1 MTRHAA
7 PLMTFLLAAGLL
19 AGATALHVVVGRG
32 VTGSPAAVRPPEAAT
47 FRFAFPEDRVLV
59 YDFEHTA
66 RQAHGLD
73 GLGAAAPGADAAAG
87 SASTLQGV
95 AHLAGQL
102 VLQGLGRE
110 GEGED
115 ECHRVSLRL
124 TELSAVTATLQGR
137 PLLGDAESAA
147 ALLTGHEAHLLLGPD
162 GALVELRF
170 TRDTPSEYRHMMRH
184 MVGALGVSIP
194 PGALAAQFDREEHT
208 ELGHFVSTYR
218 RADGPLTYD
227 RERRIERLRHAPGAA
242 AAPSLQHTARIA
254 LDPAGY
260 LVALDVDETLAV
272 HLSTGAPLLTA
283 STRARLA
290 LRAVREAPR
299 RTPEADLVAET
310 LDAPRF
316 SDDAARRAAEGQAG
330 GLTAEALLAAL
341 DAFGARGAGPDHRA
355 FLWRA
360 VARLQLDPAL
370 CAALAGRFEA
380 ETTGTAERALI
391 ADLLA
396 AAGTEAAQAALRT
409 ALTSGAATA
418 DPEAA
423 PALWQR
429 LSLVRHPE
437 AATLALAARGLTDAA
452 GDSLRHHTAAYTLGA
467 VAGARLRD
475 AGGPGTDAAAV
486 AAVETLR
493 GALDAAA
500 TPEDRKHAA
509 RALQNARQPVDL
521 DRFVALAADDDAGV
535 RLAAVD
541 ALAHRPEPAATAA
554 LVARLDDAAGPVQAR
569 ALDALQARGPHAATV
584 DALLALARRGGLR
597 AEALPAATAFVER
610 AGLDAE
616 TAVLLADAILTN
628 HTVPAALRGRLRRS
642 VEG

>member
-1 MTRHAA
+1 MKRHTA
-7 PLMTFLLAAGLL
+7 PLMTFFLAAGLL
-19 AGATALHVVVGRG
+19 AGAAALHVVVGRG
-32 VTGSPAAVRPPEAAT
+32 VTDSPAAVRPPEAAT

-73 GLGAAAPGADAAAG
+73 GLGAAAAGNEAAAG
-87 SASTLQGV
+87 SASTLQGA

-102 VLQGLGRE
+102 VLQGLGHE
-110 GEGED
+110 GEGERQ
-115 ECHRVSLRL
+115 RVSLRL
-124 TELSAVTATLQGR
+124 TELSAATATLQGR
-137 PLLGDAESAA
+137 PLLGDAEAA
-147 ALLTGHEAHLLLGPD
+147 VALLTGHEAQLLLGPD

-170 TRDTPSEYRHMMRH
+170 ARNTPAEYRHMMRH

-218 RADGPLTYD
+218 RAEGPLTYD

-242 AAPSLQHTARIA
+242 AAPSLQHTARIG

-260 LVALDVDETLAV
+260 LAGLDVDETLSV

-283 STRARLA
+283 STRARLT

-316 SDDAARRAAEGQAG
+316 SDDAARRAVEGQAG
-330 GLTAEALLAAL
+330 GLTAEALVAGL
-341 DAFGARGAGPDHRA
+341 DAFAARGAGPDHRA

-360 VARLQLDPAL
+360 VARLQLDAAL
-370 CAALAGRFEA
+370 CAALAERFEA

-396 AAGTEAAQAALRT
+396 AAGTEAAQAALRA
-409 ALTSGAATA
+409 ALTSDAATA
-418 DPEAA
+418 DPDAA

-452 GDSLRHHTAAYTLGA
+452 GDSVRHHTAAYTLGA

-475 AGGPGTDAAAV
+475 TGGPGPDAAAL

-493 GALDAAA
+493 SALDAAA

-509 RALQNARQPVDL
+509 RALQNARQPADL
-521 DRFVALAADDDAGV
+521 DRFVALASDQDAGV

-541 ALAHRPEPAATAA
+541 ALAQRPEPAATAA
-554 LVARLDDAAGPVQAR
+554 LVARLDDVAGPVQAR
-569 ALDALQARGPHAATV
+569 ALDALQARGAHPATV

-610 AGLDAE
+610 AGLDTE